1 MGGDY
6 MTQHEAYSQ
15 FAKYTK
21 QQLIHMLASETAI
34 QIRTASDVYSPI
46 MDRLEKYR
54 YKEQE
59 HFFCITLNSA
69 HEVINIHLVSVGLLN
84 RTLVHPREVFK
95 HAIKDNSAAIII
107 GHNHPSGSLDPST
120 EDKDIT
126 RRMKIAGEIL
136 GIKVLD
142 HIIVSPTKGYLSM
155 LEMNLL

>member
-1 MGGDY
+1 
-6 MTQHEAYSQ
+6 
-15 FAKYTK
+15 
-21 QQLIHMLASETAI
+21 
-34 QIRTASDVYSPI
+34 
-46 MDRLEKYR
+46 
-54 YKEQE
+54 
-59 HFFCITLNSA
+59 
-69 HEVINIHLVSVGLLN
+69 VGLLN